1 MLGSNFTEGL
11 FSSSRFLSR
20 KAVPRSITN
29 IYQFWSR
36 LLCYAQGTPC
46 LTNQLSSPCHL
57 YTNTTTQGGAEIQ
70 ACLNFEV
77 PTIISHDSV
86 CLLLECSSFPSPFC
100 HLHTFSIDPINQVL
114 FPYCMGQKMGT
125 IFLTFFLSLNSLNR
139 AKWLWSPYH
148 SDHGR
153 RCLGFRAR
161 RKRKSSLPQ

>member
-1 MLGSNFTEGL
+1 MLSSNFTAGL

-100 HLHTFSIDPINQVL
+100 HLHTFSPGPINRVL
-114 FPYCMGQKMGT
+114 VALPHEAKNEFD
-125 IFLTFFLSLNSLNR
+125 LLNLFLSLSSLNR
-139 AKWLWSPYH
+139 PKWSWSPYQ
-148 SDHGR
+148 SG
-153 RCLGFRAR
+153 CV
-161 RKRKSSLPQ
+161 S